1 MATVRVFNHHV
12 HSSFYWLA
20 LVDSALFV
28 LSLYAGTYLYCS
40 VQLDP
45 GSFHA
50 YLPEIPGRAV
60 MFALVTVVCLFAMG
74 LYEPRMREGRS
85 GVLIRTFGGF
95 SLASLVTVGTF
106 YLLPAFE
113 LWRGILL
120 YALLLAFIANLVS
133 RLTFSNVT
141 DLDQFKNR
149 VLVYGSGSAASTITS
164 SMRRK
169 SDRQGFTIVGFV
181 RVDNEEP
188 MVTGERIINLRQPL
202 AEYARQTEI
211 DQIVVALDNQRDQA
225 PTDEFFKCRLQ
236 GVKVMNLVNFF
247 EREAGKI
254 LVDFATP
261 GWMTLTEDLRSNIS
275 SSWTKRCFDIC
286 ASLGLLLATWPL
298 MLVTT
303 LAIWLEDG
311 FKAPIFFS
319 QERVGL
325 GGKAFKVHKFRSMRV
340 DAEGDGKARWAT
352 MNDSRITRV
361 GSFIRRTRI
370 DELPQIFN
378 VLKGEMAFI
387 GPRPERPEFV
397 KQLAERIPYFD
408 SRHAVKPGITGWA
421 QLCYPYGASEE
432 DARQKLQ
439 FDLYYVKNQS
449 LFLDFM
455 IALSTVEVVVFG
467 KGAR

>member
-12 HSSFYWLA
+12 HTSFYWLA
-20 LVDSALFV
+20 LVDAALFV
-28 LSLYAGTYLYCS
+28 LALYAGTYIHCYVTGGL
-40 VQLDP
+40 
-45 GSFHA
+45 GSFPS
-50 YLPEIPGRAV
+50 YISELPSRALIYA
-60 MFALVTVVCLFAMG
+60 FITVISLFAMG

-85 GVLIRTFGGF
+85 GILVRTLGGF
-95 SLASLVTVGTF
+95 VSATLLTSGVFL
-106 YLLPAFE
+106 LLPDQHQ
-113 LWRGILL
+113 WSGVLL
-120 YALLLAFIANLVS
+120 YAVLLSFSANLVS
-133 RLTFSNVT
+133 RLAFSSVT
-141 DLDQFKNR
+141 DLEQFKSR

-169 SDRQGFTIVGFV
+169 TDRQGFTIVGFV
-181 RVDNEEP
+181 RVDGEESR
-188 MVTGERIINLRQPL
+188 VTGERIINLRQPL

-211 DQIVVALDNQRDQA
+211 DQIVVALDNKRDQA

-236 GVKVMNLVNFF
+236 GVKVLNLVNFF

-261 GWMTLTEDLRSNIS
+261 GWMTLTEDLSSNS
-275 SSWTKRCFDIC
+275 SGSLTKRCFDIL
-286 ASLGLLLATWPL
+286 ASFALLMATWPL
-298 MLVTT
+298 MLVTAI
-303 LAIWLEDG
+303 AIWIEDG

-325 GGKAFKVHKFRSMRV
+325 NGKAFKVMKFRSMSV

-352 MNDSRITRV
+352 VNDSRVTKV

-378 VLKGEMAFI
+378 VLSGEMAFI

-397 KQLAERIPYFD
+397 KQLAQQIPYYN

-455 IALSTVEVVVFG
+455 VTLSTVEVVLFG

>member
-12 HSSFYWLA
+12 HTSFYWLA
-20 LVDSALFV
+20 LIDAALFV
-28 LSLYAGTYLYCS
+28 LALYAGTYIYCS
-40 VQLDP
+40 VSLEP
-45 GSFHA
+45 GSFQEH
-50 YLPEIPGRAV
+50 YSEIANRALICASIT
-60 MFALVTVVCLFAMG
+60 MICLSAMG

-85 GVLIRTFGGF
+85 GVLVRTLGGF
-95 SLASLVTVGTF
+95 AAASAIIVGIFSLMPDF
-106 YLLPAFE
+106 Q
-113 LWRGILL
+113 LWRGVLL
-120 YALLLAFIANLVS
+120 YTVLLSFSANLVS
-133 RLTFSNVT
+133 RLAFINVT
-141 DLDQFKNR
+141 DLDQFKSR

-169 SDRQGFTIVGFV
+169 TDRQGFTIVGFV
-181 RVDNEEP
+181 RVEGEEAR
-188 MVTGERIINLRQPL
+188 VSGERIINLRQPL
-202 AEYARQTEI
+202 AEYAKQTEI
-211 DQIVVALDNQRDQA
+211 DQIVVALDNKRDKT
-225 PTDEFFKCRLQ
+225 PTDELFKCRLQ
-236 GVKVMNLVNFF
+236 GVKVLNLVNFF

-261 GWMTLTEDLRSNIS
+261 GWMTLTEDLRSNTS
-275 SSWTKRCFDIC
+275 TSLTKRCFDIC
-286 ASLGLLLATWPL
+286 ASFTLLMATWPL
-298 MLVTT
+298 MLITA

-311 FKAPIFFS
+311 IKAPIFFS

-325 GGKAFKVHKFRSMRV
+325 NGKAFRVLKFRSMGV
-340 DAEGDGKARWAT
+340 DAEKDGKARWAT
-352 MNDSRITRV
+352 ENDTRVTRV

-378 VLKGEMAFI
+378 VLSGEMAFI

-397 KQLAERIPYFD
+397 KQLADHIPYYN

-421 QLCYPYGASEE
+421 QLCYPYGASDE
-432 DARQKLQ
+432 DARHKLQ

-455 IALSTVEVVVFG
+455 ITLSTVEVVLFG

>member
-12 HSSFYWLA
+12 HTSFYWLA
-20 LVDSALFV
+20 LVDAVLFV
-28 LSLYAGTYLYCS
+28 LALYAGTYIHCFVALH
-40 VQLDP
+40 P
-45 GSFHA
+45 GSFQT
-50 YLPEIPGRAV
+50 YIPEIPTRALIYAV
-60 MFALVTVVCLFAMG
+60 VTVVCLSAMG

-85 GVLIRTFGGF
+85 GVLIRTLGGF
-95 SLASLVTVGTF
+95 VAASLITMGIF
-106 YLLPAFE
+106 LLLPDMHK
-113 LWRGILL
+113 WRGVLFYTVLL
-120 YALLLAFIANLVS
+120 SFTANLVS
-133 RLTFSNVT
+133 RMAFISVT
-141 DLDQFKNR
+141 DLEQFKSR

-169 SDRQGFTIVGFV
+169 IDRQGFTIVGFV
-181 RVDNEEP
+181 RVDDEEP
-188 MVTGERIINLRQPL
+188 RVTGERIINLRQPL

-211 DQIVVALDNQRDQA
+211 DQIVVALDNKRDHT
-225 PTDEFFKCRLQ
+225 PTDELFKCRLQ
-236 GVKVMNLVNFF
+236 GIKVLNLVNFF

-261 GWMTLTEDLRSNIS
+261 GWMTLTEDLRSGTS
-275 SSWTKRCFDIC
+275 KSLTKRCFDIC
-286 ASLGLLLATWPL
+286 ASFVLLTGTWPL
-298 MLVTT
+298 MLVTA

-325 GGKAFKVHKFRSMRV
+325 NGKAFKVLKFRSMTV

-352 MNDSRITRV
+352 VNDSRVTRV
-361 GSFIRRTRI
+361 GTFIRRTRI

-378 VLKGEMAFI
+378 VLAGEMAFI

-397 KQLAERIPYFD
+397 QQLAQRIPYYN

-455 IALSTVEVVVFG
+455 ITLSTVEVVLFG

>member
-12 HSSFYWLA
+12 HTSFYWLA
-20 LVDSALFV
+20 VVDVALFV
-28 LSLYAGTYLYCS
+28 LAFYAGTYIQCFTEME
-40 VQLDP
+40 P
-45 GSFHA
+45 GAFNTHLS
-50 YLPEIPGRAV
+50 EIPSRAIT
-60 MFALVTVVCLFAMG
+60 FGAISAVCLAAMG
-74 LYEPRMREGRS
+74 LYEPRMREGRTGILIRTIGGFSACLLVVLCVFLLLPDFSLWS
-85 GVLIRTFGGF
+85 GVLLYAVVVSFA
-95 SLASLVTVGTF
+95 ASLVSHQ
-106 YLLPAFE
+106 AF
-113 LWRGILL
+113 
-120 YALLLAFIANLVS
+120 ANLS
-133 RLTFSNVT
+133 
-141 DLDQFKNR
+141 DLKQFKSR
-149 VLVYGSGSAASTITS
+149 VLVYGSGSAAATITS

-169 SDRQGFTIVGFV
+169 TDRQGFTIVGFV
-181 RVDNEEP
+181 RVAGEEP
-188 MVTGERIINLRQPL
+188 RITGERIINLQQPL

-211 DQIVVALDNQRDQA
+211 DQIIVALDNKRDTT
-225 PTDEFFKCRLQ
+225 PRDELFKCRLQ
-236 GVKVMNLVNFF
+236 GVKVLNLVNFF

-261 GWMTLTEDLRSNIS
+261 GWMTLTEDLRSNAS
-275 SSWTKRCFDIC
+275 GSMTKRLFDIL
-286 ASLGLLLATWPL
+286 SSFILLMGTWPI
-298 MLVTT
+298 MLITAA
-303 LAIWLEDG
+303 AIWMEDG

-325 GGKAFKVHKFRSMRV
+325 NGKAFRVIKFRSMSV

-352 MNDSRITRV
+352 KNDSRVTRV

-378 VLKGEMAFI
+378 VISGNMAFI

-397 KQLAERIPYFD
+397 RQLAEAIPFYH

-421 QLCYPYGASEE
+421 QMSYPYGSSED

-455 IALSTVEVVVFG
+455 ITLNTVEVVLFG

>member
-12 HSSFYWLA
+12 HTSFYWLA
-20 LVDSALFV
+20 LADAALFV
-28 LSLYAGTYLYCS
+28 LALYAGTYVYSFVAHL
-40 VQLDP
+40 P
-45 GSFHA
+45 GDFRASI
-50 YLPEIPGRAV
+50 PEIPNRALIYS
-60 MFALVTVVCLFAMG
+60 LVTVISLFAMG

-85 GVLIRTFGGF
+85 GVLVRTLGGF
-95 SLASLVTVGTF
+95 ATASLLTAGVFT
-106 YLLPAFE
+106 LLPDADQ
-113 LWRGILL
+113 WRGILL
-120 YALLLAFIANLVS
+120 YTVLFSLAANLIS
-133 RLTFSNVT
+133 RTVFINLS
-141 DLDQFKNR
+141 DLDQFKSR
-149 VLVYGSGSAASTITS
+149 VLVYGSGAAAATITS

-188 MVTGERIINLRQPL
+188 NVTGERVINLRQPL
-202 AEYARQTEI
+202 AEYAKQTEI
-211 DQIVVALDNQRDQA
+211 DQIVVALDNKRDQT
-225 PTDEFFKCRLQ
+225 PTDELFKCRLQ

-261 GWMTLTEDLRSNIS
+261 GWMTLTEDLRSNAS
-275 SSWTKRCFDIC
+275 GSFTKRSFDIC
-286 ASLGLLLATWPL
+286 ASFVLLMSTWPV
-298 MLVTT
+298 MLVTA
-303 LAIWLEDG
+303 LAIWIEDG
-311 FKAPIFFS
+311 FKSPIFFS

-325 GGKAFKVHKFRSMRV
+325 NGKAFKVLKFRSMSV

-352 MNDSRITRV
+352 KNDSRVTRV
-361 GSFIRRTRI
+361 GAFIRRTRI

-378 VLKGEMAFI
+378 VLSGEMAFI

-397 KQLAERIPYFD
+397 MQLAQQIPYYN

-449 LFLDFM
+449 LFLDLM
-455 IALSTVEVVVFG
+455 VTLSTVEVVLFG

>member
-12 HSSFYWLA
+12 HTSFSWLA
-20 LVDSALFV
+20 LIDGALFV
-28 LSLYAGTYLYCS
+28 LAFYAGTYIHCFIETEGTCFQAHVS
-40 VQLDP
+40 QIP
-45 GSFHA
+45 FHA
-50 YLPEIPGRAV
+50 LTYAIISVL
-60 MFALVTVVCLFAMG
+60 CLLAMG

-85 GVLIRTFGGF
+85 GVLVRTVGGF
-95 SLASLVTVGTF
+95 ASTT
-106 YLLPAFE
+106 LLTTGAF
-113 LWRGILL
+113 LLMPQFPMWGNALL
-120 YALLLAFIANLVS
+120 YAVVASFAFNLISRLAFINL
-133 RLTFSNVT
+133 T
-141 DLDQFKNR
+141 DLDQFKSR

-169 SDRQGFTIVGFV
+169 TDRQGFTIVGFV
-181 RVDNEEP
+181 RVDGEDPRVN
-188 MVTGERIINLRQPL
+188 GERIINLRQPL

-211 DQIVVALDNQRDQA
+211 DQIVVALDNKRDHT
-225 PTDEFFKCRLQ
+225 PSDELFKCRLQ
-236 GVKVMNLVNFF
+236 GVKVLNLVNFF

-261 GWMTLTEDLRSNIS
+261 GWMTLTEDLRSNTS
-275 SSWTKRCFDIC
+275 SDVSKRCFDLLTSTI
-286 ASLGLLLATWPL
+286 LLLGTWPM
-298 MLVTT
+298 MLATV
-303 LAIWLEDG
+303 LAIWIEDG
-311 FKAPIFFS
+311 FRAPVFFS

-325 GGKAFKVHKFRSMRV
+325 NGKAFRVLKFRSMSV

-352 MNDSRITRV
+352 KNDSRITRV
-361 GSFIRRTRI
+361 GRFIRRTRI

-378 VLKGEMAFI
+378 VLTGEMAFI

-397 KQLAERIPYFD
+397 KQLADRIPFYN

-455 IALSTVEVVVFG
+455 ITVSTVEVVLFG

>member
-12 HSSFYWLA
+12 HTSFYWLA
-20 LVDSALFV
+20 FIDATLFALAV
-28 LSLYAGTYLYCS
+28 YAGTYLYCFVS
-40 VQLDP
+40 LQSN
-45 GSFHA
+45 SFQSYA
-50 YLPEIPGRAV
+50 PELPIRAV
-60 MFALVTVVCLFAMG
+60 VYAFVTVVSLSAMG

-85 GVLIRTFGGF
+85 GVLVRTLGGF
-95 SLASLVTVGTF
+95 AASSLLTTGIF
-106 YLLPAFE
+106 LLLPDIH
-113 LWRGILL
+113 LWRGVLFYTVLL
-120 YALLLAFIANLVS
+120 SFSFNLLSRLAFV
-133 RLTFSNVT
+133 NVT
-141 DLDQFKNR
+141 DLEQFKSR
-149 VLVYGSGSAASTITS
+149 VLVYGSGSAAATISS

-169 SDRQGFTIVGFV
+169 TDRQGFTIVGFV
-181 RVDNEEP
+181 RVEDEETK
-188 MVTGERIINLRQPL
+188 VIGERIINLRQPL
-202 AEYARQTEI
+202 AEYAKQTEI
-211 DQIVVALDNQRDQA
+211 DQIVVALDNKRDQT
-225 PTDEFFKCRLQ
+225 PTDELFKCRLQ

-261 GWMTLTEDLRSNIS
+261 GWMTLTEDLRSGTS
-275 SSWTKRCFDIC
+275 GSLTKRTFDIF
-286 ASLGLLLATWPL
+286 ASFILLMGTWPI
-298 MLVTT
+298 MLVTAF
-303 LAIWLEDG
+303 AIWLEDG

-325 GGKAFKVHKFRSMRV
+325 NGKAFKVLKFRSMSV

-352 MNDSRITRV
+352 VNDSRVTRV
-361 GSFIRRTRI
+361 GTFIRRTRI

-378 VLKGEMAFI
+378 VLSGEMAFI

-397 KQLAERIPYFD
+397 KQLAEQIPYYN

-455 IALSTVEVVVFG
+455 VTLSTVEVVLFG